1 MKRITFIAAVA
12 VVLVFSI
19 AAPVIAQDTGEIIGR
34 ITDNHDLPLPGVTI
48 AIEGQATRSVL
59 STVDGRYRAPNL
71 STGTLELTV
80 VMPGFVTIEEIIDL
94 ASGETVEIDFKLQPA
109 FEETV
114 VVSAS
119 RTKVLLEDTPTTISV
134 IGRDTIETR
143 PAQNVGDLMREVPG
157 ANVVQSSARDVNV
170 ATRGPSPFLTGSQLA
185 LVDGRPL
192 YFDFF
197 NVIFWDLAA
206 VQTNDIE
213 QIEVVRGPASTM
225 WGANAATGVV
235 NMVTRAP
242 RTSQGLEFAV
252 IGGLISRS
260 SEAGGTGA
268 MGSLNIRWA
277 DAPTDKLAYRL
288 SAGVYYS
295 DPLERPTGMIPEIFT
310 PVDPPVLVGGGSYD
324 DVFYDNNGTLQP
336 KFDLRIDQE
345 LEGEGRILYSAGI
358 AYTEGIIQTPI
369 GPFDAQRGTKLAY
382 GQIAYHRGSFRIR
395 SFANYLTGKA
405 PSLLSVDA
413 NLDPLRIDFENGVY
427 DVDAGWSDLFGGR
440 HLMSFGGNVR
450 YNTFDLS
457 ICPDADDRLQA
468 GAYIQDDIKFST
480 FTLALA
486 VRADWFSNLE
496 DISISPRVALIWSPV
511 PGHSFKASFSRAFR
525 APSAVENFMELSF
538 VGGYIPLDEFDPS
551 LTEPFPLV
559 VNMYGNPDLKA
570 ETIDSFE
577 IGYSAVLNGGLTHL
591 DANIYVSEIHDKLA
605 NFTSTEALI
614 EAGVE
619 PYYSSENPPPGWP
632 LNPIVIDFL
641 ALIPPPDG
649 PVYLPANLMYLNIG
663 SIRSAGLELSA
674 RHTFRRGL
682 TLFGNYS
689 YQILPELLDPVGDPN
704 RPRSDTIN
712 TPPYHRVN
720 AGATYNGQTYLGN
733 LTVNYSDRAFFAQ
746 GIQPFYYGY
755 SDSYTLVTVSVGR
768 RWSDGWVTTNIKVLN
783 LLDDPVKQHVFGDLM
798 RRTVMLEALF
808 RF

>member
-1 MKRITFIAAVA
+1 MNRSVIAFAVCL
-12 VVLVFSI
+12 VLCVLPATSV
-19 AAPVIAQDTGEIIGR
+19 PAQDTGQIIGR
-34 ITDNHDLPLPGVTI
+34 VVDNNDLPLPGVTI

-59 STVDGRYRAPNL
+59 SSVDGRYRALNL
-71 STGTLELTV
+71 STGTLKLTV
-80 VMPGFVTIEEIIDL
+80 VMPGFVTIEETVEL
-94 ASGETVEIDFKLQPA
+94 ASGETVEIDFILQPA
-109 FEETV
+109 FEKTV

-192 YFDFF
+192 FFDFF
-197 NVIFWDLAA
+197 NVIFWDLSA
-206 VQTNDIE
+206 VQANDIE

-242 RTSQGLEFAV
+242 RSSQGLEFAV
-252 IGGLISRS
+252 IGGLLSRS
-260 SEAGGTGA
+260 SAAGGTGA
-268 MGSLNIRWA
+268 MGSFNIRWA

-288 SAGVYYS
+288 SAGVYSS
-295 DPLERPTGMIPEIFT
+295 DPLERPTGIIPEIET
-310 PVDPPVLVGGGSYD
+310 PIDPPAPVGGGSYD
-324 DVFYDNNGTLQP
+324 DAFYDNNGTLQP

-345 LEGEGRILYSAGI
+345 LEGEGRILYSAGV

-369 GPFDAQRGTKLAY
+369 GPFDAERGTKLAY

-413 NLDPLRIDFENGVY
+413 NLDPLRIDFTNGVY

-457 ICPDADDRLQA
+457 ICPDADNRFQA
-468 GAYIQDDIKFST
+468 GAYIQDEIRFST

-486 VRADWFSNLE
+486 ARADYFSNLE
-496 DISISPRVALIWSPV
+496 DLNLSPRAALIWSPH
-511 PGHSFKASFSRAFR
+511 PEHSFKASFSRAFR
-525 APSAVENFMELSF
+525 APSAVENFLELHF
-538 VGGYIPLDEFDPS
+538 VGAYIPLDAFDPR
-551 LTEPFPLV
+551 LEEPFPLII
-559 VNMYGNPDLKA
+559 NMYGNPDLKA

-577 IGYSAVLNGGLTHL
+577 VGYSAVLNGGRTHL
-591 DANIYVSEIHDKLA
+591 DANIYVTELHDKMSNA
-605 NFTSTEALI
+605 PSTAALI

-619 PYYSSENPPPGWP
+619 PYYTSENPPPGWP

-641 ALIPPPDG
+641 ALQG
-649 PVYLPANLMYLNIG
+649 VYLSSNIMTLNIG
-663 SIRSAGLELSA
+663 SVRSAGLEFAAS
-674 RHTFRRGL
+674 HTFRRGL

-689 YQILPELLDPVGDPN
+689 YQALPELLDPVGDPD
-704 RPRSDTIN
+704 RPPSDTVN
-712 TPPYHRVN
+712 TPPRHRFNV
-720 AGATYNGQTYLGN
+720 GATYNGRTYLGN
-733 LTVNYSDRAFFAQ
+733 LTVNYADKAFFAQ
-746 GIQPFYYGY
+746 GLQPFYYGY
-755 SDSYTLVTVSVGR
+755 SDAYTLVTASVGR
-768 RWSDGWVTTNIKVLN
+768 RWNDGWLTTNLKVLN
-783 LLDDPVKQHVFGDLM
+783 LFDDPVKQHVFGDLM

-808 RF
+808 KF

>member
-1 MKRITFIAAVA
+1 MNRTIIRTAQMAVLCLCLATPAA
-12 VVLVFSI
+12 
-19 AAPVIAQDTGEIIGR
+19 AQETGQIIGR
-34 ITDNHDLPLPGVTI
+34 IIDNNDLPLPGVTI
-48 AIEGQATRSVL
+48 AIEGQAARSVL
-59 STVDGRYRAPNL
+59 STVDGRYRALNL
-71 STGTLELTV
+71 STGTLKLTV
-80 VMPGFVTIEEIIDL
+80 VMPGFVTIEETVDL

-109 FEETV
+109 FEKTV

-119 RTKVLLEDTPTTISV
+119 RNTVLLEDTPTTISV
-134 IGRDTIETR
+134 VGRDTIETR

-192 YFDFF
+192 FFDFF
-197 NVIFWDLAA
+197 NVIFWDLSA

-252 IGGLISRS
+252 IGGLLSRS
-260 SEAGGTGA
+260 SDAGGTGA

-277 DAPTDKLAYRL
+277 DAPTEKLAYRL
-288 SAGVYYS
+288 SAGVFYS
-295 DPLERPTGMIPEIFT
+295 DPLERPTGMIPEVPT
-310 PVDPPVLVGGGSYD
+310 PVDPPVTVGGGSYD

-345 LEGEGRILYSAGI
+345 LDGEGRILYSAGI

-413 NLDPLRIDFENGVY
+413 NLDPLRIDFKNGVY

-457 ICPDADDRLQA
+457 ICPDADDRFQT
-468 GAYIQDDIKFST
+468 GAYIQDEIRFST

-486 VRADWFSNLE
+486 ARADYFSNLE
-496 DISISPRVALIWSPV
+496 EINFSPRAALIWSPV
-511 PGHSFKASFSRAFR
+511 PDHSFKASFSRAFR

-538 VGGYIPLDEFDPS
+538 VGGYIPLDAFDPR

-591 DANIYVSEIHDKLA
+591 DANIYVSEIRDKLA
-605 NFTSTEALI
+605 NFTSPEALI

-619 PYYSSENPPPGWP
+619 PYYTSENPPPGWP

-641 ALIPPPDG
+641 ALQG
-649 PVYLPANLMYLNIG
+649 VYLPANYKYLNIG
-663 SIRSAGLELSA
+663 SVRSAGLELSA
-674 RHTFRRGL
+674 SHTFRRGL

-689 YQILPELLDPVGDPN
+689 YQVLPELLDPVGDPD
-704 RPRSDTIN
+704 RPPSETIN
-712 TPPYHRVN
+712 TPPLHRFN

-755 SDSYTLVTVSVGR
+755 SDSYTLVSASVGR
-768 RWSDGWVTTNIKVLN
+768 RWSDGWLTTNIKVLN

-808 RF
+808 KF

>member
-1 MKRITFIAAVA
+1 MLT
-12 VVLVFSI
+12 
-19 AAPVIAQDTGEIIGR
+19 
-34 ITDNHDLPLPGVTI
+34 
-48 AIEGQATRSVL
+48 
-59 STVDGRYRAPNL
+59 
-71 STGTLELTV
+71 LTV
-80 VMPGFVTIEEIIDL
+80 VMPGFVTIEEAIDL
-94 ASGETVEIDFKLQPA
+94 ASGETVEIDFKMQPA
-109 FEETV
+109 FEKTV

-119 RTKVLLEDTPTTISV
+119 RTKILLEDTPTTISV
-134 IGRDTIETR
+134 IGRNTIETR

-197 NVIFWDLAA
+197 NVIFWDLSA

-277 DAPTDKLAYRL
+277 DAPTEKLAYRL

-295 DPLERPTGMIPEIFT
+295 DPLERPTGMIPEVYT

-345 LEGEGRILYSAGI
+345 ISGEGRIQYSAGI

-369 GPFDAQRGTKLAY
+369 GPFDAERGTKLAY

-440 HLMSFGGNVR
+440 HLMSFGGNIR

-457 ICPDADDRLQA
+457 ICPDAENRFQA
-468 GAYIQDDIKFST
+468 GAYVQDEIRFST

-486 VRADWFSNLE
+486 ARADYFSNLE
-496 DISISPRVALIWSPV
+496 DINFSPRAALIWSPV

-538 VGGYIPLDEFDPS
+538 VAAYIPLDAFDPS

-559 VNMYGNPDLKA
+559 VNMYGNPDLTA

-605 NFTSTEALI
+605 NFTSVEALI

-619 PYYSSENPPPGWP
+619 PYYTSENPPPGWP

-641 ALIPPPDG
+641 ALQG
-649 PVYLPANLMYLNIG
+649 VYLPANYKYLNIG
-663 SIRSAGLELSA
+663 SVRSAGLELSA
-674 RHTFRRGL
+674 SHTFRRGL

-689 YQILPELLDPVGDPN
+689 YQVLPELLDPVGDPD
-704 RPRSDTIN
+704 RPPSETIN
-712 TPPYHRVN
+712 TPPYHRFN
-720 AGATYNGQTYLGN
+720 AGVTYNGQTYLGN

-755 SDSYTLVTVSVGR
+755 SDPYTLVTASVGR
-768 RWSDGWVTTNIKVLN
+768 RWSDGWLTTNIKVLN
-783 LLDDPVKQHVFGDLM
+783 LLDDPTKQHVFGDLM

-808 RF
+808 SF

>member
-1 MKRITFIAAVA
+1 MNRCITAAVFS
-12 VVLVFSI
+12 VFLCACI
-19 AAPVIAQDTGEIIGR
+19 ATPSLAQDTGSITGR
-34 ITDNHDLPLPGVTI
+34 VTDDHDLPLPGVTI
-48 AIEGQATRSVL
+48 AIAGQATRSVL
-59 STVDGRYRAPNL
+59 STVNGRYRALNL
-71 STGTLELTV
+71 STGTLNLTA
-80 VMPGFVTIEEIIDL
+80 VMPGFVTIEETLDL
-94 ASGETVEIDFKLQPA
+94 ASGETVEIDFKMQPA
-109 FEETV
+109 FEKTV

-119 RTKVLLEDTPTTISV
+119 RAKILLEDTPTTISV
-134 IGRDTIETR
+134 IGRNTIETR

-197 NVIFWDLAA
+197 NVIFWDLSA
-206 VQTNDIE
+206 VQANDIE

-252 IGGLISRS
+252 IGGLLSRS

-288 SAGVYYS
+288 SAGVFYS
-295 DPLERPTGMIPEIFT
+295 DPFERPTGVIPEVPT

-324 DVFYDNNGTLQP
+324 DVFYDNAGTLQP

-345 LEGEGRILYSAGI
+345 LDGEGRILYSTGV

-369 GPFDAQRGTKLAY
+369 GPFDAQRGTRLAY

-395 SFANYLTGKA
+395 SFANYIKGKA
-405 PSLLSVDA
+405 PSLLSVDE
-413 NLDPLRIDFENGVY
+413 NLDPLRIDFANGVY

-457 ICPDADDRLQA
+457 IAQDADNRIQT
-468 GAYIQDDIKFST
+468 GAYIQDEIRFST

-486 VRADWFSNLE
+486 ARADYFSNLE
-496 DISISPRVALIWSPV
+496 DINFSPRAALIWSPH
-511 PGHSFKASFSRAFR
+511 PEHSFKASFSRAFR
-525 APSAVENFMELSF
+525 TPSAVENFMELSF
-538 VGGYIPLDEFDPS
+538 VGGFIPLDAFDPS

-605 NFTSTEALI
+605 NFTSPEALI

-619 PYYSSENPPPGWP
+619 PYYTSENPPPGWP

-641 ALIPPPDG
+641 ALQG
-649 PVYLPANLMYLNIG
+649 VYLPANLMYLNIG
-663 SIRSAGLELSA
+663 SIRSSGIELSA
-674 RHTFRRGL
+674 SHTFRRGV

-689 YQILPELLDPVGDPN
+689 YQTLPEMLDPIGDPD
-704 RPRSDTIN
+704 RPPSDTVN
-712 TPPYHRVN
+712 TPPLHRFN
-720 AGATYNGQTYLGN
+720 AGAAYNGQTYLGN

-755 SDSYTLVTVSVGR
+755 SDSYTLVTASVGR

-808 RF
+808 KF

>member
-1 MKRITFIAAVA
+1 MNRCITAAVFS
-12 VVLVFSI
+12 VFLCACI
-19 AAPVIAQDTGEIIGR
+19 ATPSLAQDTCSITGR
-34 ITDNHDLPLPGVTI
+34 VTDDHDLPLPGVTI
-48 AIEGQATRSVL
+48 AIAGQATRSVL
-59 STVDGRYRAPNL
+59 STVDGRYRALNL
-71 STGTLELTV
+71 STGTLRLTA
-80 VMPGFVTIEEIIDL
+80 VMPGFVTIEEIVDL
-94 ASGETVEIDFKLQPA
+94 ASGETVEIDFKMQPA
-109 FEETV
+109 FEKTV

-119 RTKVLLEDTPTTISV
+119 RTKILLEDTPTTISV
-134 IGRDTIETR
+134 IGRNTIETR

-197 NVIFWDLAA
+197 NVIFWDLSA
-206 VQTNDIE
+206 VQANDIE

-252 IGGLISRS
+252 IGGLLSRS

-288 SAGVYYS
+288 SAGVFYS
-295 DPLERPTGMIPEIFT
+295 DPFERPTGTIPEVPT

-345 LEGEGRILYSAGI
+345 LDGEGRILYSTGV

-369 GPFDAQRGTKLAY
+369 GPFDAQRGTRLAY

-395 SFANYLTGKA
+395 SFANYIKGKA
-405 PSLLSVDA
+405 PSLLSVDE
-413 NLDPLRIDFENGVY
+413 NLDPLRIDFANGVY

-457 ICPDADDRLQA
+457 IAQDADNRSQA
-468 GAYIQDDIKFST
+468 GAYIQDEIRFST

-486 VRADWFSNLE
+486 ARADYFSNLE
-496 DISISPRVALIWSPV
+496 DINFSPRAALIWSPV

-538 VGGYIPLDEFDPS
+538 VGGYIPLDAFDPS
-551 LTEPFPLV
+551 LTDPFPLV
-559 VNMYGNPDLKA
+559 VNMYGNPDLVA

-591 DANIYVSEIHDKLA
+591 DANIYVSEIHNKIA
-605 NFTSTEALI
+605 NFTSPEALI

-619 PYYSSENPPPGWP
+619 PYYTSENPPPGWP

-641 ALIPPPDG
+641 ALQG
-649 PVYLPANLMYLNIG
+649 VYLPANFMYLNIG

-674 RHTFRRGL
+674 SHTFRRGV
-682 TLFGNYS
+682 TIFGNYS
-689 YQILPELLDPVGDPN
+689 YQTLPDLLDPIGDPD
-704 RPRSDTIN
+704 RPPSDTVN
-712 TPPYHRVN
+712 TPPLHRFN
-720 AGATYNGQTYLGN
+720 AGATYNGRTYLGN

-755 SDSYTLVTVSVGR
+755 SDSYILVSASVGR
-768 RWSDGWVTTNIKVLN
+768 RWSDGWVTTNLKVLN
-783 LLDDPVKQHVFGDLM
+783 LLDDPIKQHVFGDLM

-808 RF
+808 KF

>member
-1 MKRITFIAAVA
+1 MNRFINAVA
-12 VVLVFSI
+12 VAFVLCVC
-19 AAPVIAQDTGEIIGR
+19 AAMPTLAQDSGEIIGR
-34 ITDNHDLPLPGVTI
+34 VTDHHDLPLPGVTI
-48 AIEGQATRSVL
+48 AIEGQATRSVM

-71 STGTLELTV
+71 STGTIDLKV
-80 VMPGFVTIEEIIDL
+80 VMPGFVTIEESINL
-94 ASGETVEIDFKLQPA
+94 VSGETIEIDFKLTPA
-109 FEETV
+109 FSDTV
-114 VVSAS
+114 IVSAS

-134 IGRDTIETR
+134 IGRNTIETR
-143 PAQNVGDLMREVPG
+143 PAQNIGDLMREVPG

-197 NVIFWDLAA
+197 NMIFWDLSA

-242 RTSQGLEFAV
+242 RSSQGLEFAV
-252 IGGLISRS
+252 IGGLLSRS

-277 DAPTDKLAYRL
+277 DAPTEKLAYRL
-288 SAGVYYS
+288 SAGVFYS
-295 DPLERPTGMIPEIFT
+295 DPLERPTGMIPEVPT
-310 PVDPPVLVGGGSYD
+310 PVDPPVIVGGGSYD

-345 LEGEGRILYSAGI
+345 LDGEGRILYSAGI

-369 GPFDAQRGTKLAY
+369 GPFDAQRGTSLAY

-395 SFANYLTGKA
+395 SFANYITGKA
-405 PSLLSVDA
+405 PSLLSVDE
-413 NLDPLRIDFENGVY
+413 NLDPLRIDFTNGVY

-457 ICPDADDRLQA
+457 IAQDADNRIQT
-468 GAYIQDDIKFST
+468 GAYIQDEIRFST

-486 VRADWFSNLE
+486 ARADYFSNLE
-496 DISISPRVALIWSPV
+496 DINFSPRAALIWSPV

-525 APSAVENFMELSF
+525 TPSAVENFMELSF
-538 VGGYIPLDEFDPS
+538 VGGYIPLDAFDPS

-559 VNMYGNPDLKA
+559 VNMYGNPDLTA

-577 IGYSAVLNGGLTHL
+577 IGYSAVLNGGLTHI
-591 DANIYVSEIHDKLA
+591 DANFYVSEIHDKLA
-605 NFTSTEALI
+605 NFTSPEALI

-619 PYYSSENPPPGWP
+619 PYYTSENPPPGWP

-641 ALIPPPDG
+641 ALQGIF
-649 PVYLPANLMYLNIG
+649 LPANFMYLNIG

-689 YQILPELLDPVGDPN
+689 YQILPELLDPIGDPD
-704 RPRSDTIN
+704 RPPSDTIN
-712 TPPYHRVN
+712 TAPYHRVN

-733 LTVNYSDRAFFAQ
+733 LTFNYSDRAFFAQ

-755 SDSYTLVTVSVGR
+755 SDSYTLVTASVGR
-768 RWSDGWVTTNIKVLN
+768 RWSDGWVTTNLKILN

-808 RF
+808 KF

>member
-1 MKRITFIAAVA
+1 MNRFNTAAMFSVFLWA
-12 VVLVFSI
+12 CVVTPCL
-19 AAPVIAQDTGEIIGR
+19 AQDTGSITGR
-34 ITDNHDLPLPGVTI
+34 VTDDHDLPLPGVTI

-59 STVDGRYRAPNL
+59 STVDGRYRALNL
-71 STGTLELTV
+71 STGTLKLTA
-80 VMPGFVTIEEIIDL
+80 VMPGFVTIEETVDL
-94 ASGETVEIDFKLQPA
+94 VSGETVEIDFKMQPA
-109 FEETV
+109 FSKTV

-119 RTKVLLEDTPTTISV
+119 RTKILLEDTPTTISV

-143 PAQNVGDLMREVPG
+143 PAQNIGDLMREVPG

-192 YFDFF
+192 FFDFF
-197 NVIFWDLAA
+197 NVIFWDLSA

-252 IGGLISRS
+252 IGGLLSRS

-268 MGSLNIRWA
+268 MGSFNIRWA

-295 DPLERPTGMIPEIFT
+295 DPLERPTGMIPEIPT
-310 PVDPPVLVGGGSYD
+310 PINPPVIVGGGSYED
-324 DVFYDNNGTLQP
+324 SFYDNSGALQP

-345 LEGEGRILYSAGI
+345 ISGEGRILYAAGI

-369 GPFDAQRGTKLAY
+369 GPFDAQRGTKLVY

-395 SFANYLTGKA
+395 TFANYLTGKA
-405 PSLLSVDA
+405 PSLLSVDT
-413 NLDPLRIDFENGVY
+413 NLDPLRIDFKNGVY

-440 HLMSFGGNVR
+440 HLMSFGGNIR

-457 ICPDADDRLQA
+457 ICPNADDRIQA
-468 GAYIQDDIKFST
+468 GAYIQDEIRFST

-486 VRADWFSNLE
+486 ARADYFSNLA
-496 DISISPRVALIWSPV
+496 DINFSPRAALIWSPH
-511 PGHSFKASFSRAFR
+511 PEHSFKASFSRAFR
-525 APSAVENFMELSF
+525 APSAVENYLEFSF
-538 VGGYIPLDEFDPS
+538 IGGYVPLDEFDPRQ
-551 LTEPFPLV
+551 TEPFPLV
-559 VNMYGNPDLKA
+559 FNMYGNPDLKA
-570 ETIDSFE
+570 ETTDSFE
-577 IGYSAVLNGGLTHL
+577 IGYSAVLNGGLTRF
-591 DANIYVSEIHDKLA
+591 DANLYVTEIHDKMA
-605 NFTSTEALI
+605 FFPSPAALV

-619 PYYSSENPPPGWP
+619 PYYTSENPPPGWP

-641 ALIPPPDG
+641 ALQG
-649 PVYLPANLMYLNIG
+649 FFLPATSMTLNIG
-663 SIRSAGLELSA
+663 SIRTSGLELSA
-674 RHTFRRGL
+674 SHTFRRGV

-689 YQILPELLDPVGDPN
+689 YQTLPEMLDPVGDPD
-704 RPRSDTIN
+704 RPPSDTVH
-712 TPPYHRVN
+712 TPPLHRFN
-720 AGATYNGQTYLGN
+720 AGATYNGPTYLGN
-733 LTVNYSDRAFFAQ
+733 LTVNYSDRAFFAE
-746 GIQPFYYGY
+746 GLQPFYYGY
-755 SDSYTLVTVSVGR
+755 SDPYTLVSASVGR
-768 RWSDGWVTTNIKVLN
+768 RWKDGWLTTNLKVLN

-808 RF
+808 KF

>member
-1 MKRITFIAAVA
+1 MNRFINAVA
-12 VVLVFSI
+12 VSFVLCVC
-19 AAPVIAQDTGEIIGR
+19 AAMPSLAQDSGEIIGR
-34 ITDNHDLPLPGVTI
+34 ITDHHDLPLPGVTI
-48 AIEGQATRSVL
+48 AIEGQARRSVM

-71 STGTLELTV
+71 SPGTIDLKV
-80 VMPGFVTIEEIIDL
+80 VMPGFVTIEESVDL
-94 ASGETVEIDFKLQPA
+94 VSGETIEIDFKLAPA

-134 IGRDTIETR
+134 IGRNTIETR
-143 PAQNVGDLMREVPG
+143 PAQNIGDLMREVPG

-197 NVIFWDLAA
+197 NVIFWDLSA

-242 RTSQGLEFAV
+242 RSSQGLEFAV

-295 DPLERPTGMIPEIFT
+295 DPLERPTGMIPEILT
-310 PVDPPVLVGGGSYD
+310 PIDPPVPVGGGSYD

-345 LEGEGRILYSAGI
+345 LDGEGRILYSAGI

-405 PSLLSVDA
+405 PSLISVDE
-413 NLDPLRIDFENGVY
+413 NLDPLRIDFKNGVY

-440 HLMSFGGNVR
+440 HLMSFGGNIR

-457 ICPDADDRLQA
+457 ICPDADDRFQA
-468 GAYIQDDIKFST
+468 GAYVQDEIRFST

-486 VRADWFSNLE
+486 ARADYFTNLE
-496 DISISPRVALIWSPV
+496 DINFSPRVALIWSPV

-538 VGGYIPLDEFDPS
+538 VGAYIPLDAFDPS
-551 LTEPFPLV
+551 ITEPFPLV
-559 VNMYGNPDLKA
+559 VNMYGNPDVTA

-591 DANIYVSEIHDKLA
+591 DANVYVSEIHDKLA
-605 NFTSTEALI
+605 NFTSVEALI
-614 EAGVE
+614 EAGVD
-619 PYYSSENPPPGWP
+619 PYYTSENPPPGWP

-641 ALIPPPDG
+641 ALQG
-649 PVYLPANLMYLNIG
+649 VNLPANLMYLNIG

-674 RHTFRRGL
+674 RHTFRRGV

-689 YQILPELLDPVGDPN
+689 YQMLPELLDPIGDPD
-704 RPRSDTIN
+704 RPPSDTIN

-720 AGATYNGQTYLGN
+720 AGVTYNGQTYLGN

-755 SDSYTLVTVSVGR
+755 SDSYTLVTASVGR
-768 RWSDGWVTTNIKVLN
+768 RWSDGWVTTNLKILN

-798 RRTVMLEALF
+798 RRTIMLEALF
-808 RF
+808 KF

>member
-1 MKRITFIAAVA
+1 MNRCITAAVFS
-12 VVLVFSI
+12 VFLCACI
-19 AAPVIAQDTGEIIGR
+19 ATPSLAQDTGSITGR
-34 ITDNHDLPLPGVTI
+34 VTDDHDLPLPGVTI
-48 AIEGQATRSVL
+48 AIAGQATRSVL
-59 STVDGRYRAPNL
+59 STVDGRYRALNL
-71 STGTLELTV
+71 STGTLNLTA
-80 VMPGFVTIEEIIDL
+80 VMPGFVTIEETLDL
-94 ASGETVEIDFKLQPA
+94 ASGETVEIDFKMQPA
-109 FEETV
+109 FEKTV

-119 RTKVLLEDTPTTISV
+119 RAKILLEDTPTTISV
-134 IGRDTIETR
+134 IGRNTIETR

-197 NVIFWDLAA
+197 NVIFWDLSA
-206 VQTNDIE
+206 VQANDIE

-252 IGGLISRS
+252 IGGLLSRS

-288 SAGVYYS
+288 SAGVFYS
-295 DPLERPTGMIPEIFT
+295 DPFERPTGVIPEVLT

-345 LEGEGRILYSAGI
+345 LDGEGRILYSTGV

-369 GPFDAQRGTKLAY
+369 GPFDAQRGTRLAY

-395 SFANYLTGKA
+395 SFANYIKGKA
-405 PSLLSVDA
+405 PSLLSVDE
-413 NLDPLRIDFENGVY
+413 NLDPLRIDFANGVY

-457 ICPDADDRLQA
+457 IAQDADNRIQT
-468 GAYIQDDIKFST
+468 GAYIQDEIRFST

-486 VRADWFSNLE
+486 ARADYFSNLE
-496 DISISPRVALIWSPV
+496 DINFSPRAALIWSPH
-511 PGHSFKASFSRAFR
+511 PEHSFKASFSRAFR
-525 APSAVENFMELSF
+525 TPSAVENFMELSF
-538 VGGYIPLDEFDPS
+538 VGGFIPLDAFDPS

-605 NFTSTEALI
+605 NFTSPEALI

-619 PYYSSENPPPGWP
+619 PYYTSENPPPGWP

-641 ALIPPPDG
+641 ALQG
-649 PVYLPANLMYLNIG
+649 VYLPANLMYLNIG
-663 SIRSAGLELSA
+663 SIRSSGIELSA
-674 RHTFRRGL
+674 SHTFRRGV

-689 YQILPELLDPVGDPN
+689 YQTLPEMLDPIGDPD
-704 RPRSDTIN
+704 RPPSDTVN
-712 TPPYHRVN
+712 TPPLHRFN
-720 AGATYNGQTYLGN
+720 AGAAYNGQTYLGN

-755 SDSYTLVTVSVGR
+755 SDSYTLVTASVGR

-808 RF
+808 KF

>member
-1 MKRITFIAAVA
+1 MNRVITAAVCS
-12 VVLVFSI
+12 VFVFVCLATSTF
-19 AAPVIAQDTGEIIGR
+19 AQDTGSITGR
-34 ITDNHDLPLPGVTI
+34 VTDNHDLPLPGVTI

-59 STVDGRYRAPNL
+59 STVDGRYRALNL
-71 STGTLELTV
+71 STGSLRLTV
-80 VMPGFVTIEEIIDL
+80 VMPGFTTIEKTVDL
-94 ASGETVEIDFKLQPA
+94 VSGETIEIDFKMQPA
-109 FEETV
+109 FEKTV

-134 IGRDTIETR
+134 IGRTTIETR

-192 YFDFF
+192 FFDFF
-197 NVIFWDLAA
+197 NVIFWDLSA
-206 VQTNDIE
+206 VQANDIE

-242 RTSQGLEFAV
+242 RSSQGLEFAV
-252 IGGLISRS
+252 IGGFLSRS
-260 SEAGGTGA
+260 AEAGGTGA

-277 DAPTDKLAYRL
+277 DAPTEKLAYRL

-310 PVDPPVLVGGGSYD
+310 PIDPPVLVGGGSYD

-345 LEGEGRILYSAGI
+345 LEGEGRILYAAGI

-369 GPFDAQRGTKLAY
+369 GPFDAERGTKLAY

-395 SFANYLTGKA
+395 TFANYLTGKA
-405 PSLLSVDA
+405 PSLLSVDPDL
-413 NLDPLRIDFENGVY
+413 NPLRIDFKNGVY
-427 DVDAGWSDLFGGR
+427 DVDAGWSDLFGGH

-457 ICPDADDRLQA
+457 ICPSADDRLQA
-468 GAYIQDDIKFST
+468 GAYIQDEIRFST
-480 FTLALA
+480 FTFALA
-486 VRADWFSNLE
+486 ARADYFSNLE
-496 DISISPRVALIWSPV
+496 DINFSPRAALIWSPH
-511 PGHSFKASFSRAFR
+511 PEHSFKASFARAFR
-525 APSAVENFMELSF
+525 APSAVENSLELSF
-538 VGGYIPLDEFDPS
+538 IGGYIPLNDFDPS
-551 LTEPFPLV
+551 LEEPFPLV
-559 VNMYGNPDLKA
+559 FNMYGNPDLKA
-570 ETIDSFE
+570 ETTDSLE
-577 IGYSAVLNGGLTHL
+577 IGYSASLNGGLTRL
-591 DANIYVSEIHDKLA
+591 DANLYVTEIHDKMV
-605 NFTSTEALI
+605 FFPSPEKLI
-614 EAGVE
+614 ENGVE
-619 PYYSSENPPPGWP
+619 PYYTSEDPPPGWP

-641 ALIPPPDG
+641 ALQGYD
-649 PVYLPANLMYLNIG
+649 LPARSLTLNIG
-663 SIRSAGLELSA
+663 SIRSAGIELSA
-674 RHTFRRGL
+674 SHTFRRGI
-682 TLFGNYS
+682 TVFGNYS
-689 YQILPELLDPVGDPN
+689 YQALPEMLDPIGDPD
-704 RPRSDTIN
+704 RPPSDTVN
-712 TPPYHRVN
+712 TPPYHRFN
-720 AGATYNGQTYLGN
+720 AGATFNGQTYLGN

-755 SDSYTLVTVSVGR
+755 SDSYTLVSATVGR
-768 RWSDGWVTTNIKVLN
+768 RWSDGWVTTNLKVLN
-783 LLDDPVKQHVFGDLM
+783 LFDDPVKQHVFGDLM

-808 RF
+808 KF

>member
-1 MKRITFIAAVA
+1 MTRIIVSSARVA
-12 VVLVFSI
+12 VLILCI
-19 AAPVIAQDTGEIIGR
+19 AVPAAAQDTGEIVGR
-34 ITDNHDLPLPGVTI
+34 IVDNHDLPLPGVTI

-59 STVDGRYRAPNL
+59 SSVDGRFRALNL
-71 STGTLELTV
+71 STGTLKLTV
-80 VMPGFVTIEEIIDL
+80 VMPGFVTIEETIEL
-94 ASGETVEIDFKLQPA
+94 ASGETVEINFKLQPA
-109 FEETV
+109 FQETV
-114 VVSAS
+114 VISAS

-134 IGRDTIETR
+134 IGRNTIETR

-192 YFDFF
+192 FFDFF
-197 NVIFWDLAA
+197 NVIFWDLSA

-242 RTSQGLEFAV
+242 RSSQGLEFAV
-252 IGGLISRS
+252 IGGLLSRS

-268 MGSLNIRWA
+268 MGSVNIRWA
-277 DAPTDKLAYRL
+277 DAPTDKISYRL
-288 SAGVYYS
+288 SAGVNYS
-295 DPLERPTGMIPEIFT
+295 DPFERPTGMIPEVET
-310 PVDPPVLVGGGSYD
+310 PIDPPVTVGGGSYD
-324 DVFYDNNGTLQP
+324 DATYDNNGTLQP
-336 KFDLRIDQE
+336 KFDLRLDQE
-345 LEGEGRILYSAGI
+345 IAGEGRILYSAGI
-358 AYTEGIIQTPI
+358 AFTEGIIQTQI

-382 GQIAYHRGSFRIR
+382 GQIAYHRGSFSIR
-395 SFANYLTGKA
+395 SFANYITGRA

-413 NLDPLRIDFENGVY
+413 NLDPLRIDFANGVY
-427 DVDAGWSDLFGGR
+427 DIDAGWSDLFGGK

-457 ICPDADDRLQA
+457 IAQDADNRFQA
-468 GAYIQDDIKFST
+468 GAYIQDEIRFST

-486 VRADWFSNLE
+486 ARADYFSSLE
-496 DISISPRVALIWSPV
+496 DINFSPRAALIWTPV
-511 PGHSFKASFSRAFR
+511 DGHSFKVSFARAFR
-525 APSAVENFMELSF
+525 APSAVENYLELHF
-538 VGGYIPLDEFDPS
+538 VGGWIPLDAFDPD

-591 DANIYVSEIHDKLA
+591 DANVYVSEIHDKIA
-605 NFTSTEALI
+605 TQPSTAALI

-619 PYYSSENPPPGWP
+619 PFYTSENPPPGWP

-641 ALIPPPDG
+641 ALQG
-649 PVYLPANLMYLNIG
+649 VYLPANYMALNIG
-663 SIRSAGLELSA
+663 SIRSAGIELSA
-674 RHTFRRGL
+674 RHTFRRGV

-689 YQILPELLDPVGDPN
+689 YQSLPEMLDPIGDPN
-704 RPRSDTIN
+704 RPPSDSVN
-712 TPPYHRVN
+712 TPPLHRFN
-720 AGATYNGQTYLGN
+720 AGATYNGQRYLGN

-755 SDSYTLVTVSVGR
+755 SDSYTLVSASAGR
-768 RWSDGWVTTNIKVLN
+768 RWSDGWLTTNLKVLN
-783 LLDDPVKQHVFGDLM
+783 LFDDPVIQHVFGDVI

>member
-1 MKRITFIAAVA
+1 MNRSITAAVIS
-12 VVLVFSI
+12 VLLC
-19 AAPVIAQDTGEIIGR
+19 AAGATPVLAQDTGSITGR
-34 ITDNHDLPLPGVTI
+34 VTDNHDLPLPGVTI

-59 STVDGRYRAPNL
+59 STVDGRYRALNL
-71 STGTLELTV
+71 STGTLKLNV
-80 VMPGFVTIEEIIDL
+80 VMPGFVTIEETVDL
-94 ASGETVEIDFKLQPA
+94 ASGETVEIDFKMQPA
-109 FEETV
+109 FEKTV

-119 RTKVLLEDTPTTISV
+119 RTKILLEDTPTTISV

-143 PAQNVGDLMREVPG
+143 PAQNLGDLMREVPG

-192 YFDFF
+192 FFDFF
-197 NVIFWDLAA
+197 NVIFWDLSA

-242 RTSQGLEFAV
+242 RDSQGLEFAV
-252 IGGLISRS
+252 IGGLLSRS
-260 SEAGGTGA
+260 SDAGGTGV

-277 DAPTDKLAYRL
+277 DAPTDKIAYRL
-288 SAGVYYS
+288 SAGVNYS
-295 DPLERPTGMIPEIFT
+295 DPLERPTGMIPVVET
-310 PVDPPVLVGGGSYD
+310 PVDPPVVVGGGSYD
-324 DVFYDNNGTLQP
+324 DVTYENDGTLQP
-336 KFDLRIDQE
+336 KFDLRLDQE
-345 LEGEGRILYSAGI
+345 IAGEGRILYSAGI

-382 GQIAYHRGSFRIR
+382 GQIAYHRGAFRIR
-395 SFANYLTGKA
+395 SFANYITGKA
-405 PSLLSVDA
+405 PSLLSVDE
-413 NLDPLRIDFENGVY
+413 NLDPLRIDFANGVY
-427 DVDAGWSDLFGGR
+427 DVDAGWSDLFGGH

-457 ICPDADDRLQA
+457 IAQDAENRFQA
-468 GAYIQDDIKFST
+468 GAYIQDEIKFST

-486 VRADWFSNLE
+486 ARADYFTNLA
-496 DISISPRVALIWSPV
+496 DINFSPRAALIWSPV
-511 PGHSFKASFSRAFR
+511 DGHSFKASFARAFR
-525 APSAVENFMELSF
+525 APSAVENSMDLHF
-538 VGGYIPLDEFDPS
+538 VGGWIPLDAFDPRIE
-551 LTEPFPLV
+551 EPFPLV

-591 DANIYVSEIHDKLA
+591 DANVYVSEIRDKIA
-605 NFTSTEALI
+605 TQPSTAALI

-619 PYYSSENPPPGWP
+619 PFYTSENPPPGWP

-641 ALIPPPDG
+641 ALQG
-649 PVYLPANLMYLNIG
+649 VYLPARYMALNTG
-663 SIRSAGLELSA
+663 SIRSTGIELSA
-674 RHTFRRGL
+674 RHTFRRGV

-689 YQILPELLDPVGDPN
+689 YQSLPELLDPIGDPD
-704 RPRSDTIN
+704 RPPSDSVT
-712 TPPYHRVN
+712 TPPLHRFN
-720 AGATYNGQTYLGN
+720 AGATFNGQTYLGN

-755 SDSYTLVTVSVGR
+755 SDSYTLVSASVGR
-768 RWSDGWVTTNIKVLN
+768 RWNNGWLTTNIKVLN
-783 LLDDPVKQHVFGDLM
+783 LFDDPVKQHVFGDLT

-808 RF
+808 SF

>member
-1 MKRITFIAAVA
+1 MKSAITQTALVAALVMSFVA
-12 VVLVFSI
+12 PAAGQEPGVIFGRVV
-19 AAPVIAQDTGEIIGR
+19 DYNG
-34 ITDNHDLPLPGVTI
+34 LPLPGVTI
-48 AIEGQATRSVL
+48 AVQGQANRSVL
-59 STVDGRYRAPNL
+59 STVDGRFRAVNL
-71 STGTLELTV
+71 SPGALELTV
-80 VMPGFVTIEEIIDL
+80 AMPGFVTIEEVIDL
-94 ASGETVEIDFKLQPA
+94 AEGKTVEIDFKMQPA
-109 FEETV
+109 FEKTV

-119 RTKVLLEDTPTTISV
+119 RNTVLLEDTPTTISV
-134 IGRDTIETR
+134 VGRDIIETR

-192 YFDFF
+192 FFDFF
-197 NVIFWDLAA
+197 NVIFWDLSA

-252 IGGLISRS
+252 IGGLLSRS
-260 SEAGGTGA
+260 SDAGGTGA

-277 DAPTDKLAYRL
+277 DAPTEKLAYRL
-288 SAGVYYS
+288 SAGVFYS
-295 DPLERPTGMIPEIFT
+295 DPLERPTGMIPEVPT
-310 PVDPPVLVGGGSYD
+310 PVDPPVTVGGGSYD

-345 LEGEGRILYSAGI
+345 LDGEGRILYSAGI

-369 GPFDAQRGTKLAY
+369 GPFDAQRGTRLAY

-413 NLDPLRIDFENGVY
+413 NLDPLRIDFKNGVY

-457 ICPDADDRLQA
+457 ICPDADDRFQT
-468 GAYIQDDIKFST
+468 GAYIQDEIRFST

-486 VRADWFSNLE
+486 ARADYFSNLE
-496 DISISPRVALIWSPV
+496 EVNFSPRAALIWSPV

-538 VGGYIPLDEFDPS
+538 VGGYVPLDAFDPR

-577 IGYSAVLNGGLTHL
+577 IGYSAVLNGGLTHF
-591 DANIYVSEIHDKLA
+591 DANIYVSEIRDKLA

-619 PYYSSENPPPGWP
+619 PYYTSENPPPGWP

-641 ALIPPPDG
+641 ALQG
-649 PVYLPANLMYLNIG
+649 VYLPANYKYLNIG
-663 SIRSAGLELSA
+663 SVRSAGLELSA
-674 RHTFRRGL
+674 SHTFRRGL
-682 TLFGNYS
+682 TLFSNYS
-689 YQILPELLDPVGDPN
+689 YQVLPELLDPVGDPD
-704 RPRSDTIN
+704 RPPSETIN
-712 TPPYHRVN
+712 TPPLHRFN
-720 AGATYNGQTYLGN
+720 AGVTYNGQTYLGN

-755 SDSYTLVTVSVGR
+755 SDAYTLVSASVGR
-768 RWSDGWVTTNIKVLN
+768 RWSDGWLTTSLKVLN
-783 LLDDPVKQHVFGDLM
+783 LFDDPVQQHVFGDVL

-808 RF
+808 KF

>member
-1 MKRITFIAAVA
+1 MNRININAAMAAVLIFC
-12 VVLVFSI
+12 VVLP
-19 AAPVIAQDTGEIIGR
+19 AAAQDTGEIVGR
-34 ITDNHDLPLPGVTI
+34 IVDNHDLPLPGVTI

-59 STVDGRYRAPNL
+59 SSVDGRFRALNL
-71 STGTLELTV
+71 STGTLNLTV
-80 VMPGFVTIEEIIDL
+80 VMPGFVTIEETVDL

-109 FEETV
+109 FADTV
-114 VVSAS
+114 IVSAS

-192 YFDFF
+192 FFDFF
-197 NVIFWDLAA
+197 NVIFWDLSA

-242 RTSQGLEFAV
+242 RSSQGLEFAV
-252 IGGLISRS
+252 IGGLLSRS
-260 SEAGGTGA
+260 SEAGGTGV

-295 DPLERPTGMIPEIFT
+295 DPLERPTGVIPEVPT
-310 PVDPPVLVGGGSYD
+310 PIDPPVIVGGGSYED
-324 DVFYDNNGTLQP
+324 AYYDNDGTLQP

-345 LEGEGRILYSAGI
+345 LEGEGRILYAAGI

-413 NLDPLRIDFENGVY
+413 NLDPLRIDFKNGVY

-457 ICPDADDRLQA
+457 IAQDADNRIQA
-468 GAYIQDDIKFST
+468 GAYIQDEIRFST

-486 VRADWFSNLE
+486 ARADWFSNLE
-496 DISISPRVALIWSPV
+496 DINLSPRAALIWSPI
-511 PGHSFKASFSRAFR
+511 PEHSFKASFARAFR
-525 APSAVENFMELSF
+525 APSAVENYLELSF
-538 VGGYIPLDEFDPS
+538 VGGYIPLDAFDPS
-551 LTEPFPLV
+551 LTEPFPLIF
-559 VNMYGNPDLKA
+559 NMYGNPDLKA

-591 DANIYVSEIHDKLA
+591 DVNLYVTEIHDKMA
-605 NFTSTEALI
+605 NFPSTAALI

-619 PYYSSENPPPGWP
+619 PFYTSENPPPGWP
-632 LNPIVIDFL
+632 LNPIVLDFL
-641 ALIPPPDG
+641 AVQGIF
-649 PVYLPANLMYLNIG
+649 LPANSMTLNIG

-674 RHTFRRGL
+674 RHTFRRGV

-689 YQILPELLDPVGDPN
+689 YQTLPELLDPIGDPD
-704 RPRSDTIN
+704 RPPSDTVN
-712 TPPYHRVN
+712 TPPYHRFN
-720 AGATYNGQTYLGN
+720 AGATYNGRTYLGN

-755 SDSYTLVTVSVGR
+755 SDSYTLVSASVGR
-768 RWSDGWVTTNIKVLN
+768 RWSDGWVTTNIKILN